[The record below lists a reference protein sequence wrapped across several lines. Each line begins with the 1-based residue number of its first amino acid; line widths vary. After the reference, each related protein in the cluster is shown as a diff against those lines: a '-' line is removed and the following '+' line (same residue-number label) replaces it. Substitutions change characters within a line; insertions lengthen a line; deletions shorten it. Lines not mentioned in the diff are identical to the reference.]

1 MLSRLLKKNTE
12 ALPAFATKKFFNS
25 ERKSF
30 YGQLRRALPKCYIF
44 PDVEL
49 SALIAPASVDPKLR
63 RAHEELLAGRK
74 VDYALFD
81 ARLNLLCVIEITPAG
96 YLPNGP
102 GSNIEFLH
110 SAGIQRFSWEQ
121 ASLPSTNQIVNVMAD
136 WLPPELD
143 ILGPP
148 TVTATAAPVTVA
160 APPVPP
166 AHWLTLD
173 ALNALAPD
181 GHTKRAYP
189 HIWDRICAIAIEPRQ
204 LAHYISTLSIQDRGS
219 QRAGFPSDVLHEIAE
234 IQAANDV
241 FAQALAPT
249 PRASAAVRWDDTF
262 LHR

>member
-12 ALPAFATKKFFNS
+12 ALPAFAMKKFFNS

-49 SALIAPASVDPKLR
+49 SALIAPASVDPKQR
-63 RAHEELLAGRK
+63 RAHEDMLAGRK

-96 YLPNGP
+96 YTGTGP
-102 GSNIEFLH
+102 SSNIEFLN
-110 SAGIQRFSWEQ
+110 SAGIQRFCWEQ
-121 ASLPSTNQIVNVMAD
+121 TSLPSTNQIVNVMAD

-148 TVTATAAPVTVA
+148 TVTASSVPVAVA
-160 APPVPP
+160 TPPVPP
-166 AHWLTLD
+166 AHWLTQD
-173 ALNALAPD
+173 ALNALAPG
-181 GHTKRAYP
+181 GHTKRLYP
-189 HIWDRICAIAIEPRQ
+189 HIWDRIGAIAIEPRQ

-219 QRAGFPSDVLHEIAE
+219 QRAGFPNEVLHEIAE

-241 FAQALAPT
+241 FAQALT
-249 PRASAAVRWDDTF
+249 PPARTSSAVRWDDTF